1 MLVGVDMRLLTMPP
15 YGFGDRIL
23 MQGSYGT
30 VVSCTVLLFF
40 SAQLRLLHI
49 GLSLSTER

>member
-1 MLVGVDMRLLTMPP
+1 MLVGVGMRLFTMPP

-30 VVSCTVLLFF
+30 VAVFLFY
-40 SAQLRLLHI
+40 SAQLHLLYI